1 MRSIVSTL
9 LVALAVTL
17 GGCASNIGTQAG
29 ETCSKH
35 DECAMGGLM
44 CLGGICKTPWD
55 DNFAHS
61 QTNPA
66 NDTPTVAQSETL
78 IGDKR
83 AEELNE
89 FYMKQL
95 AMARSGQTTYIN
107 AARAHQEDFFRLYPE
122 QRGSVYVKEYL
133 SFMVL
138 LGEKIDH
145 KLMTEAQA
153 EYELAKKYTE
163 LAERVERVTQQQQI
177 EDRQAMAQQA
187 AMSEQQRILVEQR
200 RKERGATFY
209 NLGLQIL
216 QWNHE
221 QALTG
226 QMGRQN
232 CIWTRTLNG
241 GYIQTCQ

>member
-1 MRSIVSTL
+1 MRSTVHLL
-9 LVALAVTL
+9 LVIAFATLSGCATQNEYL
-17 GGCASNIGTQAG
+17 GGGK
-29 ETCSKH
+29 CSSH
-35 DECAMGGLM
+35 DECPMGGYM
-44 CLGGICKTPWD
+44 CLGGICKTPWE
-55 DNFAHS
+55 DNYAHS
-61 QTNPA
+61 QANPA
-66 NDTPTVAQSETL
+66 DDTPTVAQSAPL
-78 IGDKR
+78 IADQR

-95 AMARSGQTTYIN
+95 AMARSGQTTYLN

-122 QRGSVYVKEYL
+122 ERGNVYVKEYL
-133 SFMVL
+133 SYMVL

-153 EYELAKKYTE
+153 EYELARKYTE

-187 AMSEQQRILVEQR
+187 AMSEQQRILAEQR
-200 RKERGATFY
+200 RKERGAALY
-209 NLGLQIL
+209 NFGLQIL

-221 QALTG
+221 QALAG

-232 CIWTRTLNG
+232 CIWTRTFNG